1 MIRRLALTAVL
12 AIFGA
17 ITLAP
22 KAQAQVAQPETEA
35 VPFSGTVGSVCQF
48 SNTTPGTLAQRNP
61 TSSILESVFQP
72 IAPEAV
78 GVPGRTTV
86 NCTNGGEISV
96 ATPRQLSAPPGF
108 TPQDLRA
115 FVFDG
120 NKVADSNGGTPIIVT
135 SDADVPLQVGM
146 AVIGNGSLPAGA
158 YEYEVTVT
166 AAPQ

>member
-1 MIRRLALTAVL
+1 MIRRLTLTAGLAVLSAVALT
-12 AIFGA
+12 
-17 ITLAP
+17 P

-48 SNTTPGTLAQRNP
+48 KDITPGTLAQRDP
-61 TSSILESVFQP
+61 RTLESVFDP
-72 IAPEAV
+72 IAPPT

-96 ATPRQLSAPPGF
+96 STPTAVNVPSGF
-108 TPQDLRA
+108 SPQDLIA
-115 FVFDG
+115 FVFNG
-120 NKVADSNGGTPIIVT
+120 NQVADSNGSPPIIVT

-146 AVIGNGSLPAGA
+146 SVRANGSLPAGA

-166 AAPQ
+166 ASPN